1 MGTSKIKLVIVLAAL
16 SVLGVAVI
24 QVFWFQKAF
33 DLKEKEFSHN
43 VHLALQSVSEKILRY
58 NGHKNEGAQI
68 VKQLSS
74 NYYVVMVNDE
84 IDANIL
90 EVLLKEDFGQRALN
104 TDFEYGIYDCVSDQM
119 VYGNYIS
126 WKQSASTSES
136 ILPKWEQDNYYFGV
150 YFPNKTGVLLG
161 QMGIWIFS
169 SLVLLLIVIFF
180 SYTLFVIIKQRRLSE
195 VHRDFVNN
203 MTHEFKTPISTIL
216 ISSNVLKKDQALPQD
231 RLKKYSEIIHQEAKS
246 LKDQVDRVLQMARTG
261 KEKIKLN
268 HELLDMDQL
277 IKESA
282 EHLAIQHQNPIP
294 IHYNLQ
300 SGNCKI
306 NGDRMHMSNVIFN
319 LLDNAMKYSNGKN
332 TAIEVNTKFDSKYL
346 ILEVIDNGVG
356 ISRSNLS
363 KVFNKFYRVPTGNI
377 HNVKGFGLGLH
388 YVKAVVQAHGGSIL
402 VNSELQKGSVFRIQ
416 MPTHL

>member
-1 MGTSKIKLVIVLAAL
+1 MSI
-16 SVLGVAVI
+16 LGVAVI
-24 QVFWFQKAF
+24 QVFWFRKAF
-33 DLKEKEFSHN
+33 DHKEKEFSHN

-58 NGHKNEGAQI
+58 NGHKHDGAQT

-126 WKQSASTSES
+126 WQQTAGTPES
-136 ILPKWEQDNYYFGV
+136 VLPKWEQDNYYFGV

-216 ISSNVLKKDQALPQD
+216 ISSNVLKKDQVIPSGK
-231 RLKKYSEIIHQEAKS
+231 LKKYAEIIHQEAKS

-261 KEKIKLN
+261 KERIKLD
-268 HELLDMDQL
+268 HEILHLDQL

-282 EHLAIQHQNPIP
+282 EHLAIQHQSPIP
-294 IHYNLQ
+294 IQYNLQ
-300 SGNCKI
+300 ATDHKV
-306 NGDRMHMSNVIFN
+306 NGDRMHLSNMIFN
-319 LLDNAMKYSNGKN
+319 LLDNAMKYSNGKDP
-332 TAIEVNTKFDSKYL
+332 AIEVHTGFLSGQV
-346 ILEVIDNGVG
+346 IIQVIDNGIG
-356 ISRSNLS
+356 ISSSNLS
-363 KVFNKFYRVPTGNI
+363 KIFNKFYRVPTGNL

-388 YVKAVVQAHGGSIL
+388 YVKAVVQAHGGSIS
-402 VNSELQKGSVFRIQ
+402 VESELHKGSIFKI
-416 MPTHL
+416 HLPSYS

>member
-1 MGTSKIKLVIVLAAL
+1 MGTTKIRLVIVLAAL
-16 SVLGVAVI
+16 SILGVAVI
-24 QVFWFQKAF
+24 QVFWFRKAF
-33 DLKEKEFSHN
+33 DHEEKEFSHN
-43 VHLALQSVSEKILRY
+43 VHLALQSVSEKILKY
-58 NGHKNEGAQI
+58 NGHRNEGAQT
-68 VKQLSS
+68 VRQLSS

-90 EVLLKEDFGQRALN
+90 EVLLKEDFGQRALT

-126 WKQSASTSES
+126 WQQTAGASES
-136 ILPKWEQDNYYFGV
+136 VLPKWEQDNYYFGV

-216 ISSNVLKKDQALPQD
+216 ISSNVLKKDQALPSEK
-231 RLKKYSEIIHQEAKS
+231 LKKYADIIHQEARS
-246 LKDQVDRVLQMARTG
+246 LKDQVERVLQMARTG

-268 HELLDMDQL
+268 HEFLEMDQL

-282 EHLAIQHQNPIP
+282 AHLEIQHQAPIP
-294 IHYNLQ
+294 IQYNLMAG
-300 SGNCKI
+300 SYRI
-306 NGDRMHMSNVIFN
+306 NGDRMHLSNMIFN
-319 LLDNAMKYSNGKN
+319 LLDNAMKYSNGKDPS
-332 TAIEVNTKFDSKYL
+332 IEVHTIFKSEQL
-346 ILEVIDNGVG
+346 IMEVADNGIG
-356 ISRSNLS
+356 ISGANLS
-363 KVFNKFYRVPTGNI
+363 KIFNKFYRVPTGNV

-388 YVKAVVQAHGGSIL
+388 YVKAVVKAHGGSIS
-402 VNSELQKGSVFRIQ
+402 VDSELHKGSVFKIQ
-416 MPTHL
+416 LPCNS